1 MISQS
6 QFFYI
11 DIKGFLQKN
20 LLFKY
25 YNIIRLL
32 IFIHLVKLLILNQKG
47 ASLDDD
53 FTDDVKL
60 SASLVM
66 LSTQVS
72 FTDKVMCDSQIQT
85 LRSKALK
92 Q

>member
-1 MISQS
+1 M
-6 QFFYI
+6 
-11 DIKGFLQKN
+11 
-20 LLFKY
+20 
-25 YNIIRLL
+25 
-32 IFIHLVKLLILNQKG
+32 NQQG
-47 ASLDDD
+47 ATLDDD
-53 FTDDVKL
+53 FTDDVQL